1 MSNIIGLGQ
10 DLSLKVINSRSVITE
25 ELGIQRLTEKFT
37 CTTFTAGISAQ
48 EDGGSNLP
56 AIYSIH
62 PEFSNMS
69 CESVN
74 VSNMPGG
81 LAEVVA
87 HYAGFISNDVSFNWP
102 ATSSPQIRYGGGGG
116 GSSNV
121 SARVRFFPNGERASI
136 FSQGGDWLEYPLIVE
151 IRFIDSLDNEE
162 QLYSDWRVGVTQM
175 PTEFRGIKIPGPEKE
190 PYYTPPEIPT
200 PLPAGSTFF
209 GVRYNGVILSGLSA
223 NRRGGL
229 FNEVSAT
236 FKDKFSFPAF
246 QT

>member
-10 DLSLKVINSRSVITE
+10 DLSHKVINSRAVITE
-25 ELGIQRLTEKFT
+25 ELGIQRLTEVFT

-48 EDGGSNLP
+48 EDAGSNLP

-81 LAEVVA
+81 LAEVTA
-87 HYAGFISNDVSFNWP
+87 QYAGFISDVSFIWP
-102 ATSSPQIRYGGGGG
+102 ATSSPQISGGGG

-121 SARVRFFPNGERASI
+121 SARVRFFPNGERASV
-136 FSQGGDWLEYPLIVE
+136 FQQGGEWLEYPLIVE
-151 IRFIDSLDNEE
+151 IRFIDSIDNEE

-175 PTEFRGIKIPGPEKE
+175 PTEFRGIKIPAPETG
-190 PYYTPPEIPT
+190 PYYTPPEIPNPT
-200 PLPAGSTFF
+200 PTGFTFF

-223 NRRGGL
+223 SRRGGL